1 MYQLLRSSPVATPEF
16 AALSLLLS
24 SNGNHAAS
32 SGGDSDNNINNY
44 IRTTEPLMVVSITS
58 TITHNAAVESIEEL
72 HRHVQS
78 IVDLASTSSVS
89 QFAAELL
96 REEERSL
103 RKMQIYRR
111 SGSGGLEMHYR
122 LMRGPESAQ
131 LQALLMIGIG
141 SNSSN
146 AANGKSTK
154 LGTTNESFASP
165 TSLDPSVLGVI
176 LSVGVAGESTSLSC
190 SSSST
195 LYSLEQ
201 RMSDCTGFILQR
213 HADAAS
219 ARSLLTTF
227 LLTPEDDY
235 RISNERALAPQ
246 TLIRPE
252 MIEKETTRNALLSP
266 MAGMMAP
273 IADFRLPSRRGKHNG
288 DTDGGDQNDDGEGR
302 GLGIAL
308 AETPSSETTRQLT
321 NRLSVLSVAE
331 NGTLLRKYQHSGQE
345 RRAQLDL
352 VAAAVVASKSRFART
367 RRKATDDADL
377 DGHFDY
383 KGPQKVRTTAV
394 SKPSSIPALPAPM
407 TPESQQQ
414 QQQQQN
420 SSSRSTTSASQQLRS
435 SKKDTRKSSGNR
447 RGLGAHMQQGKRVGS
462 GAKQQP
468 QHQFHDEEHSVE
480 TTSHSGHGGGASS
493 VLSVARFQVNIAL
506 NEDLTC
512 SYKLSQL
519 SSCNVEGVAQVRN
532 GLCGVVADSLG
543 NPMLNLYVSLGMAGA
558 SQILGTRYQHSL
570 FFLDT

>member
-24 SNGNHAAS
+24 SNGNHGAS

-288 DTDGGDQNDDGEGR
+288 DADGGDQNDDGG
-302 GLGIAL
+302 
-308 AETPSSETTRQLT
+308 
-321 NRLSVLSVAE
+321 
-331 NGTLLRKYQHSGQE
+331 
-345 RRAQLDL
+345 
-352 VAAAVVASKSRFART
+352 
-367 RRKATDDADL
+367 
-377 DGHFDY
+377 
-383 KGPQKVRTTAV
+383 
-394 SKPSSIPALPAPM
+394 
-407 TPESQQQ
+407 
-414 QQQQQN
+414 
-420 SSSRSTTSASQQLRS
+420 
-435 SKKDTRKSSGNR
+435 
-447 RGLGAHMQQGKRVGS
+447 
-462 GAKQQP
+462 
-468 QHQFHDEEHSVE
+468 
-480 TTSHSGHGGGASS
+480 
-493 VLSVARFQVNIAL
+493 
-506 NEDLTC
+506 
-512 SYKLSQL
+512 
-519 SSCNVEGVAQVRN
+519 
-532 GLCGVVADSLG
+532 
-543 NPMLNLYVSLGMAGA
+543 
-558 SQILGTRYQHSL
+558 
-570 FFLDT
+570 